1 VGIEIA
7 AVVPT
12 SGVTEAARLAI
23 DDLLTGLEDFLMW
36 WEPDV
41 GQSFGSGACGRRRS
55 RSVADDRGTV
65 SP

>member
-36 WEPDV
+36 WGPVVREWRLWPPTI
-41 GQSFGSGACGRRRS
+41 SFGCG
-55 RSVADDRGTV
+55 
-65 SP
+65 